1 MSIEDLPENLGQI
14 VQNNTQ
20 SLIEQG
26 LTDLGSSPATAATT
40 AAALAQQVNAA
51 YIQGGELFL
60 QTLAQAG
67 LPFHGIVQINENS
80 AAVPRLT
87 LGYLSIDETV
97 VNEDW
102 GAEFNF
108 KFFATE
114 ELGVQGNYTWF
125 ALDKDNPGDAA
136 FPTHKIRLGLNYD
149 PTTCFDASLNY
160 QWDDGF
166 KSNSPVF
173 PGTVPA
179 RHLVDLT
186 LGLKLGE
193 SLRFELAAINLFNK
207 RFRALPGF
215 PRLGRTFTGRL
226 VMNLN

>member
-1 MSIEDLPENLGQI
+1 M
-14 VQNNTQ
+14 Q
-20 SLIEQG
+20 S
-26 LTDLGSSPATAATT
+26 
-40 AAALAQQVNAA
+40 
-51 YIQGGELFL
+51 
-60 QTLAQAG
+60 LAQAG

-87 LGYLSIDETV
+87 LGYLSIDDTV

-114 ELGVQGNYTWF
+114 SLVVQGNYTWF
-125 ALDKDNPGDAA
+125 ALDNNNPGDAA

-149 PTTCFDASLNY
+149 PKTSFDASLNY

-179 RHLVDLT
+179 KNLVDIT
-186 LGLKLGE
+186 LGLKLNE
-193 SLRFELAAINLFNK
+193 SLRFELAAINLLNN
-207 RFRALPGF
+207 RFRALPTF
-215 PRLGRTFTGRL
+215 PRLGRTVTGRL